1 MVLIINNF
9 FNIVNN
15 VNNAPTK
22 QKKVIKLQTQYVLV
36 FSYLMILYII
46 SLQYIM

>member
-1 MVLIINNF
+1 MVLIINDF

-22 QKKVIKLQTQYVLV
+22 QKKVIKLQTQYFYFVLLFDDFV
-36 FSYLMILYII
+36 YY
-46 SLQYIM
+46 